1 MNKERQKK
9 KKKRY
14 IIIDVLPIQH
24 KGFTL
29 LKYLCFSAR
38 ISIMRPEIGVTSY
51 FGLLFCN

>member
-9 KKKRY
+9 KVYNNKMFCLYNIKAS
-14 IIIDVLPIQH
+14 
-24 KGFTL
+24 L

-51 FGLLFCN
+51 FCGLLFCN